1 MRVGRSGPGNE
12 AEVAN
17 AQIIIASNR
26 GPVAFATNENG
37 RVLPKRGTGGL
48 VTALTGALRHS
59 GGLWIA
65 SAMTDEDRTQAAA
78 GRIDV
83 SMPEGSFSVRYLDF
97 DPEVYERFYNRIS
110 NSVLWF
116 LHHYLWDIPRKP
128 RFDAESSVDWAAYRA
143 VNESFAHTLDEEGAG
158 VRDAPAYL
166 IQDYHLAM
174 APGLLR
180 QRRPEARI
188 AHFSHI
194 PFAGPSYFRI
204 LPASIRRE
212 LLTGLLGADVV
223 GFQARAWADN
233 FLLCCRALPE
243 ARVDLR
249 RRLVRWQGRE
259 IKVRLYPISID
270 IEALKARAGTPAVAR
285 ARRRIRRLVGNAR
298 LLLRVDRAELSKN
311 ILRGFQAYEA
321 FLVEHPE
328 WRRRVRFLALL
339 NPSRTELPE
348 YADYIRECCDE
359 AERINRELGEE
370 NWQPVEVSLEDDHDL
385 AVAAFG
391 MYDVLLVNPVYDG
404 MNLVAKEGPSLNR
417 RRGVLILSENAGAHE
432 ELGRHAIGINPFD
445 VRATAEAIATALDM
459 GPEER
464 TRRALGLR
472 RAVRRGSVDRW
483 IGAQLEDLHAG
494 PSA

>member
-12 AEVAN
+12 VEVAN

-26 GPVAFATNENG
+26 GPVTFATNENG
-37 RVLPKRGTGGL
+37 RVMPKRGTGGL
-48 VTALTGALRHS
+48 VTALTGALQHS

-83 SMPEGSFSVRYLDF
+83 SMPEGSFSVRYLAF
-97 DPEVYERFYNRIS
+97 EPEVYERFYNRIS

-128 RFDAESSVDWAAYRA
+128 RFDAEASLDWAAYRA
-143 VNESFAHTLDEEGAG
+143 VNESFAHALDEEGAG
-158 VRDAPAYL
+158 LRDAPAYL
-166 IQDYHLAM
+166 IQDYHLAL
-174 APGLLR
+174 APELLR

-212 LLTGLLGADVV
+212 LLTGLLGADVL
-223 GFQARAWADN
+223 GFQAGAWADN

-243 ARVDLR
+243 ARVDLK
-249 RRLVRWQGRE
+249 RRLVRWQDRK

-270 IEALKARAGTPAVAR
+270 IEALKARAGTAAVAR
-285 ARRRIRRLVGNAR
+285 ARRRIRRLVGNAK

-311 ILRGFQAYEA
+311 ILRGFQAYGA

-348 YADYIRECCDE
+348 YTEYIRECLDE
-359 AERINRELGEE
+359 AERINRELGDE
-370 NWQPVEVSLEDDHDL
+370 NWQPVEVLLRDDHDL
-385 AVAAFG
+385 SVAAFG

-417 RRGVLILSENAGAHE
+417 RRGVLILSENSGAHE

-445 VRATAEAIATALDM
+445 VGATAGAIATALDM
-459 GPEER
+459 GPAER

-483 IGAQLEDLHAG
+483 VGAQLEDLHAG